1 MAVRTGEERRKD
13 TIVTLGFIE
22 RTENG
27 EAFKGVIRR
36 RRSSEC
42 AGKKENE
49 NEWIMGIERKG
60 DKRVEG
66 SRTMGRE
73 RERERERERR
83 ETLRGGKGWTRRGKC
98 NGGRERGREGTV
110 A

>member
-13 TIVTLGFIE
+13 TIVTLGFVE

-49 NEWIMGIERKG
+49 NERIMGTERKG

-73 RERERERERR
+73 RER

-98 NGGRERGREGTV
+98 NGGRERGREETV